1 MTLKDE
7 SKLNNA
13 IPRFERKIILLV
25 EIQAATIEAVEQYLH
40 VTGALVETVDS
51 LAAAGERLAFFT
63 PNIIMTNLQLFQ
75 ESRLTLLTQV
85 KVYERKFNRAQI
97 PIVAIADYS
106 NEEGEIAL
114 DTGFQAYI
122 RPPIE
127 AASLYAA
134 ISQFI

>member
-1 MTLKDE
+1 MNSTIPQLKHT
-7 SKLNNA
+7 
-13 IPRFERKIILLV
+13 IILLL
-25 EIQAATIEAVEQYLH
+25 ETESTTIEAIEQSLQA
-40 VTGALVETVDS
+40 TGAIVVQVDS
-51 LAAAGERLAFFT
+51 LAAAKKQLAFFT
-63 PNIIMTNLQLFQ
+63 PNIIMTNLQLCQ
-75 ESRLTLLTQV
+75 ENRLTLLTQV
-85 KVYERKFNRAQI
+85 KVYERSFNRPQI
-97 PIVAIADYS
+97 PMIAITDYS